1 MNLLS
6 RLRNE
11 LAKKLADA
19 AADIAENSVDHCNP
33 QGKEAIRQLVKNRAD
48 QLLDPTDENHV
59 FPADPDE
66 PLVFR
71 SSHND
76 RPFKVEVKNFGSVW
90 DEIRKNQKLD
100 DAILKKAE
108 IRVEWS
114 IGF

>member
-1 MNLLS
+1 MNLTT

-48 QLLDPTDENHV
+48 QLLDPADENHV

-76 RPFKVEVKNFGSVW
+76 RPFKVEVKNLGSVW
-90 DEIRKNQKLD
+90 VEIRKNQKLE
-100 DAILKKAE
+100 DAILMKAQ

-114 IGF
+114 ICF